1 MVQELNN
8 FITMKK
14 ERSSAVDAKK
24 ELLAESSSGG
34 QQKTVSGEWQ
44 AILKACV
51 QTVSL
56 HWNDQPYKCGK
67 MLTALGLTNTDL
79 QPARTHVL
87 LI

>member
-24 ELLAESSSGG
+24 ELLAESSSRG

-44 AILKACV
+44 AIPEAC
-51 QTVSL
+51 TS
-56 HWNDQPYKCGK
+56 C
-67 MLTALGLTNTDL
+67 TDCYI
-79 QPARTHVL
+79 T
-87 LI
+87 